1 MIAIASYNYE
11 DFVDAE
17 AGRLFTQLMWEAEIS
32 HDAEERNHGKWLRE
46 KLNNKIAKHVGRLH

>member
-1 MIAIASYNYE
+1 MIVVAEFAYD

-32 HDAEERNHGKWLRE
+32 HDPDERDHGAWLRQ
-46 KLNNKIAKHVGRLH
+46 KLKDKIAKHIGRVH